1 MKYFKIFLHFL
12 RNYNAK
18 INKFFTKKFF
28 WKINMKNT
36 RYFDFIEK
44 ILRNEINFFE
54 TKRQFKF
61 GEQIGINQNGS
72 RSWIIPVSSYIV
84 SGCRDVF
91 GRLLLVPPLS
101 SLFLSSY
108 LLFLSKIRLPMG
120 SSRIFPFANPFPC
133 LDGARNAT
141 LLRELIAP

>member
-18 INKFFTKKFF
+18 INKFITKKFF

-54 TKRQFKF
+54 TKR
-61 GEQIGINQNGS
+61 
-72 RSWIIPVSSYIV
+72 
-84 SGCRDVF
+84 
-91 GRLLLVPPLS
+91 
-101 SLFLSSY
+101 
-108 LLFLSKIRLPMG
+108 
-120 SSRIFPFANPFPC
+120 
-133 LDGARNAT
+133 
-141 LLRELIAP
+141 